1 MQDPAPLFKNTIM
14 KTVKMLKTFGTRIKG
29 LTYTVTSRTAEIFI
43 QAGIAA
49 EPDAPKVKENKEAK
63 GRKTK

>member
-1 MQDPAPLFKNTIM
+1 M